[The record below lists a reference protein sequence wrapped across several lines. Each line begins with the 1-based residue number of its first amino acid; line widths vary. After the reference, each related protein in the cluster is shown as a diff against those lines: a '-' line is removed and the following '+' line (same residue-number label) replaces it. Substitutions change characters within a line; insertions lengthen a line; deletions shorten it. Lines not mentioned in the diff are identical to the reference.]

1 MVKHVR
7 DDAVTMMVSG
17 LCFGRDCHTLFMT
30 LALSL
35 SVL

>member
-7 DDAVTMMVSG
+7 DGAVTMMVSG

-30 LALSL
+30 MPLSL